1 MAQTTKI
8 SNISSNTELSIQISL
23 SGLSF
28 CVLERDSNTIT
39 CIKHIDFEKKL
50 NPFEVLDKLKHV
62 FNTEKVL
69 QTQFSN
75 VQVLHVNEL
84 STLVPKPLFNEDNLA
99 DYLKFNSKILKSDFI
114 TYDSISVNDSVNVYV
129 PYVNVNNYIYDMF
142 GSFTFKHF
150 STILIEAILAS
161 EKHSEIPKVYA
172 NISTDHFEIVVVNKG
187 ELILYNTF
195 EYTTKEDF
203 MYYLLFTTEQ
213 VQLNPETFNLIFI
226 GDIDSKDELYI
237 TAYKYVRFV
246 FLGNREDDYK
256 YSINAQPASNHSDF
270 TLIKSF

>member
-1 MAQTTKI
+1 
-8 SNISSNTELSIQISL
+8 
-23 SGLSF
+23 
-28 CVLERDSNTIT
+28 
-39 CIKHIDFEKKL
+39 
-50 NPFEVLDKLKHV
+50 
-62 FNTEKVL
+62 
-69 QTQFSN
+69 
-75 VQVLHVNEL
+75 
-84 STLVPKPLFNEDNLA
+84 
-99 DYLKFNSKILKSDFI
+99 
-114 TYDSISVNDSVNVYV
+114 
-129 PYVNVNNYIYDMF
+129 
-142 GSFTFKHF
+142 
-150 STILIEAILAS
+150 LIEAILVA